1 MSLNQLRSNLIYVG
15 CSSPERSTLLAEL
28 NSKKIRSL
36 VIKNHNLDLNFIADF
51 NLVLFGVTDK
61 NQTDLVKKI
70 VLAGKMVVVILS
82 PHDKKLANLFI
93 KSGAR
98 AIFVDPV
105 QIEEITNFFNIYKK
119 EIASKRELQWL
130 RSQIKVSYQSYT
142 TNGDSAPA
150 KRLKNSVV
158 KAGRRFKLISI
169 EGEQGVDIFSVAKEL
184 HVKFPGINHPF
195 SAWFPKEITDAELEK
210 NLIRLEMFK
219 GEEGN
224 ILRLGG
230 AIFIDDFSVLSQEN
244 QERVFLAV
252 ERLGVSS
259 EFRLIISKIIDPQK
273 LIQEKFPNL
282 GKISISNYTIKIP
295 PLRERKKDIPS
306 IVDSILEDYAW
317 QMKEKV
323 RYLTPGALKWI
334 CSKKWWGND
343 SELKII
349 LWKALT
355 YSDSSVLSLENLKV
369 SQVEQNVGDI
379 ESYLRTKLAT
389 VIPALTDEDG
399 SDFYDHTIKSVEK
412 PLMELVL
419 KESGGNR
426 IKAARLLGINRNT
439 LSKKLQLLGLVDQ
452 VSKISSK
459 RKKGS

>member
-1 MSLNQLRSNLIYVG
+1 LSLNQLRSNLIYVG

-70 VLAGKMVVVILS
+70 VLAGKIVVVILS

-195 SAWFPKEITDAELEK
+195 SAWFPKEIKDAELEK

-230 AIFIDDFSVLSQEN
+230 SIFIDDFSVLSQEN

-379 ESYLRTKLAT
+379 ESYFRTKLAT

-426 IKAARLLGINRNT
+426 IKAARLLGMNRNT